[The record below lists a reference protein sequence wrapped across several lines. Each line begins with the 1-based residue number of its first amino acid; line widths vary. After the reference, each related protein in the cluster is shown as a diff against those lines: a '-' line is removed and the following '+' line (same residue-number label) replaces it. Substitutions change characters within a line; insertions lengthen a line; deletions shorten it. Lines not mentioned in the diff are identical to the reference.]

1 VVTLTAVKPES
12 LALWLSR
19 PLTRLLLRT
28 RLAPNQITA
37 ASGLAGLAALAAFA
51 AGGTGWAVTGGLLL
65 QAYYILDHCDGDVA
79 RARGLATPFGFWF
92 DRGVDILVHAL
103 LFPALAVAESRR
115 TGEVTPLWLGA
126 AAAIAVA
133 AIFAAF
139 ARQRIATPA
148 RALRAVG
155 RAQRIR
161 RTLQWLA
168 AGDFS
173 LLVLL
178 VVLLD
183 LTRPLLWAAAAGAPL
198 YLAAIFLLGLED
210 PGG

>member
-1 VVTLTAVKPES
+1 MTLAAAKPEC
-12 LALWLSR
+12 LAQWLSR
-19 PLTRLLLRT
+19 PVTRLLLQT
-28 RLAPNQITA
+28 RLTPNQVTA
-37 ASGLAGLAALAAFA
+37 ANLLVGLAALAGLAAGGSGWGGA
-51 AGGTGWAVTGGLLL
+51 AGALLL
-65 QAYYILDHCDGDVA
+65 QGYYILDHCDGEVA
-79 RARGLATPFGFWF
+79 RARGLTSPAGFWL
-92 DRGVDILVHAL
+92 DRGVDVLVHTL

-115 TGEVTPLWLGA
+115 TGEMIPLWLGA
-126 AAAIAVA
+126 VAAVAIA

-139 ARQRIATPA
+139 AGQRHGTAALPA
-148 RALRAVG
+148 SAKGWAPRL
-155 RAQRIR
+155 R

-178 VVLLD
+178 VILLD